1 MLFQGR
7 EWFFAMWKEVV
18 VSQQWHA
25 ATLKKLLSDHFHRKA
40 WGCMEKPRKLSR
52 SSFRCTK
59 RHVGNVKCYVII
71 QLHRIQSQWLL
82 TPVYRSAH
90 TILKVSRS
98 TKPALNITFALFEL
112 PSEIT
117 FTFYPFVNQLSRDF
131 ILTISLNKS
140 LSILGP
146 CATQQQSFSVF
157 PVWFL

>member
-71 QLHRIQSQWLL
+71 QLHRAMSARPKAPKMGKKKKKVNKTKQKPTQVYVTNLFYSQHVHDLIKQRGSQQVSMNSKCFQSMKCNRIFTLSLWL
-82 TPVYRSAH
+82 RF
-90 TILKVSRS
+90 K
-98 TKPALNITFALFEL
+98 TK
-112 PSEIT
+112 
-117 FTFYPFVNQLSRDF
+117 
-131 ILTISLNKS
+131 
-140 LSILGP
+140 
-146 CATQQQSFSVF
+146 
-157 PVWFL
+157 